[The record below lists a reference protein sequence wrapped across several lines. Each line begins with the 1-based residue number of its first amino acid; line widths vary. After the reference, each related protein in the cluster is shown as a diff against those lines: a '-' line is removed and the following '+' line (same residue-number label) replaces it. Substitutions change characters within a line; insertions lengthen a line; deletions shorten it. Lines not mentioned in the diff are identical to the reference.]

1 MLNRIVAV
9 ARKELIDASRDRRT
23 LMMTMF
29 SAALAGPIFLMLIF
43 NLIASQ
49 ADKTREITLAVVAAE
64 RAPALIE
71 YLKRQQ
77 VTITVAPADYEA
89 RIRAGD
95 LDTALL
101 VDENYERD
109 VAEGR
114 AGIVRLVFD
123 RSRDRAQATITET
136 ESLLRGYGRLWGTQ
150 RLLLRGLAPT
160 VVNPLELR
168 EVNLATPRQS
178 GALVL
183 FLVAFYGL
191 MSAIV
196 GGMAFALEATAG
208 ERERASLEPLLMTPA
223 STLEIAVGKWLSLA
237 LFVLLIVFITIGGFY
252 LTLAYAPLPAVGVPF
267 LFSARDVFRF
277 MAVLLPLIA
286 LMPAILLWLGS
297 RGRSIREAQANTQLL
312 LFVMSLVPVAQ
323 MFLQRK
329 EPDWLIY
336 VPVSAQYVLLNHVLR
351 GDTLAAADIARAA
364 IVPLILAA
372 AALWAFSRTWSR
384 EAVLAGK

>member
-1 MLNRIVAV
+1 MLNRILAI
-9 ARKELIDASRDRRT
+9 ARKELVDASRDRRT
-23 LMMTMF
+23 VMMTII
-29 SAALAGPIFLMLIF
+29 SAALAGPIFLVLIF

-49 ADKTREITLAVVAAE
+49 AEKSRELTLAVVAAE
-64 RAPALIE
+64 RAPALID

-77 VTITVAPADYEA
+77 VTITAAPADYETQ
-89 RIRAGD
+89 IRAGD
-95 LDTALL
+95 LDVTLL
-101 VDENYERD
+101 IDENFAHD

-123 RSRDRAQATITET
+123 RSRDRAQASITEA
-136 ESLLRGYGRLWGTQ
+136 ESLLRGYNRLWGGQ
-150 RLLLRGLAPT
+150 RLLLRGMAPT
-160 VVNPLELR
+160 VGNPLELR
-168 EVNLATPRQS
+168 EVNVATPRQS

-191 MSAIV
+191 LAAIV

-223 STLEIAVGKWLSLA
+223 STLEIAIGKWLSLA
-237 LFVLLIVFITIGGFY
+237 LFVLVIVFITIGGFY
-252 LTLAYAPLPAVGVPF
+252 LTLAFAPLPAVGVPF
-267 LFSARDVFRF
+267 LFSARDVLRF
-277 MAVLLPLIA
+277 MAILLPLVA
-286 LMPAILLWLGS
+286 LMPAMLLWLGS

-312 LFVMSLVPVAQ
+312 LFVMSLVPAAQ

-329 EPDWLIY
+329 EPDWLLY
-336 VPVSAQYVLLNHVLR
+336 VPVSAQYVLLNRVLR
-351 GDTLAAADIARAA
+351 GDTLSMIDLAHAA

-372 AALWAFSRTWSR
+372 AAIWAFSRTWSR